1 MKRVVKYFVKNDKN
15 GCWFSFTVE
24 FVQLSRGIQVASG
37 ESVLLRCLVN
47 KPVVQCEWSW
57 KASNSSQEPL
67 LVKKFNPNKD
77 ADHDCSVRFKNI
89 LYEEEGLW
97 TCGVRLS
104 PDGILH
110 EAPPATVSLLPTGIN
125 WEDGKK
131 FVSNRERNIFL
142 FSIVLHPLFLGK
154 WKKNQKIK
162 SIVRFILFLVPAKVN
177 FVEMP
182 TDTSVPVGTEA
193 MLKCVTSSRVEKCT
207 WFWKPLH
214 GNEPEIVIEEY
225 PSNGDLG
232 RDCSFTFPKV
242 YIEKQGQWA
251 CQVSIGSLNTIL
263 TSPYA
268 KLTVFE
274 QGIFTFVK
282 VLQFPPPLVHKGF
295 FTGHLFLN

>member
-1 MKRVVKYFVKNDKN
+1 MKMKKKKRKEIKK
-15 GCWFSFTVE
+15 
-24 FVQLSRGIQVASG
+24 LI
-37 ESVLLRCLVN
+37 LL
-47 KPVVQCEWSW
+47 
-57 KASNSSQEPL
+57 
-67 LVKKFNPNKD
+67 
-77 ADHDCSVRFKNI
+77 
-89 LYEEEGLW
+89 
-97 TCGVRLS
+97 
-104 PDGILH
+104 
-110 EAPPATVSLLPTGIN
+110 
-125 WEDGKK
+125 
-131 FVSNRERNIFL
+131 
-142 FSIVLHPLFLGK
+142 
-154 WKKNQKIK
+154 
-162 SIVRFILFLVPAKVN
+162 LVPAKVN

-274 QGIFTFVK
+274 QGIFIFVN
-282 VLQFPPPLVHKGF
+282 VLQFPPPLVQGNGETF
-295 FTGHLFLN
+295 SLLFLLLFSIISNTFQFPDDVKFSELSKDIQITAGGSVFLHCVTSSAVEQCRWSLTPVNSNTTVVVKQFPAAGSEARDCSVRLTHALAEQEGLWTCGARIRGRQNYTDAPPAKLSLLEPGIIES

>member
-1 MKRVVKYFVKNDKN
+1 MRCQNRSEFLLHAVESHTISYFGRWEKKDKDRNLNSCPIFACNLYIRVYTKRVVKYFVKNDKN
-15 GCWFSFTVE
+15 GRWFSFTVE

-131 FVSNRERNIFL
+131 FVSNLSLLHCSSSNI
-142 FSIVLHPLFLGK
+142 S
-154 WKKNQKIK
+154 WKMKKKKIK
-162 SIVRFILFLVPAKVN
+162 KLNRSLDSSCSLFQPKL
-177 FVEMP
+177 
-182 TDTSVPVGTEA
+182 TS
-193 MLKCVTSSRVEKCT
+193 LKCRRTLPYRLVR
-207 WFWKPLH
+207 KP
-214 GNEPEIVIEEY
+214 
-225 PSNGDLG
+225 
-232 RDCSFTFPKV
+232 C
-242 YIEKQGQWA
+242 
-251 CQVSIGSLNTIL
+251 
-263 TSPYA
+263 
-268 KLTVFE
+268 
-274 QGIFTFVK
+274 
-282 VLQFPPPLVHKGF
+282 
-295 FTGHLFLN
+295 

>member
-1 MKRVVKYFVKNDKN
+1 M
-15 GCWFSFTVE
+15 
-24 FVQLSRGIQVASG
+24 ASG

-125 WEDGKK
+125 WGGGKIRFESRK
-131 FVSNRERNIFL
+131 KYLSLLNCSSSNISWKIFW
-142 FSIVLHPLFLGK
+142 K
-154 WKKNQKIK
+154 KKNQKIK
-162 SIVRFILFLVPAKVN
+162 HHVRCFIRFILFLVPAKVN

-274 QGIFTFVK
+274 QGIFIF
-282 VLQFPPPLVHKGF
+282 VLQFPPPLVYKG
-295 FTGHLFLN
+295 TRPLHQLN

>member
-1 MKRVVKYFVKNDKN
+1 M
-15 GCWFSFTVE
+15 
-24 FVQLSRGIQVASG
+24 ASG

-142 FSIVLHPLFLGK
+142 FSIVLHPIFLGK
-154 WKKNQKIK
+154 KKIK
-162 SIVRFILFLVPAKVN
+162 KLNRSLDSSCSLFQPKL
-177 FVEMP
+177 
-182 TDTSVPVGTEA
+182 TS
-193 MLKCVTSSRVEKCT
+193 LKCRRTLPYRLVR
-207 WFWKPLH
+207 KP
-214 GNEPEIVIEEY
+214 
-225 PSNGDLG
+225 
-232 RDCSFTFPKV
+232 C
-242 YIEKQGQWA
+242 
-251 CQVSIGSLNTIL
+251 
-263 TSPYA
+263 
-268 KLTVFE
+268 
-274 QGIFTFVK
+274 
-282 VLQFPPPLVHKGF
+282 
-295 FTGHLFLN
+295 

>member
-1 MKRVVKYFVKNDKN
+1 
-15 GCWFSFTVE
+15 
-24 FVQLSRGIQVASG
+24 
-37 ESVLLRCLVN
+37 
-47 KPVVQCEWSW
+47 
-57 KASNSSQEPL
+57 
-67 LVKKFNPNKD
+67 
-77 ADHDCSVRFKNI
+77 
-89 LYEEEGLW
+89 
-97 TCGVRLS
+97 
-104 PDGILH
+104 
-110 EAPPATVSLLPTGIN
+110 
-125 WEDGKK
+125 
-131 FVSNRERNIFL
+131 
-142 FSIVLHPLFLGK
+142 
-154 WKKNQKIK
+154 
-162 SIVRFILFLVPAKVN
+162 
-177 FVEMP
+177 MP

-274 QGIFTFVK
+274 QGIFIFVN
-282 VLQFPPPLVHKGF
+282 VLQFPPPLVQGNGETF
-295 FTGHLFLN
+295 SLLFLLFRSSSIFNNFQYFSISRRREILRVV

>member
-1 MKRVVKYFVKNDKN
+1 M
-15 GCWFSFTVE
+15 
-24 FVQLSRGIQVASG
+24 L
-37 ESVLLRCLVN
+37 
-47 KPVVQCEWSW
+47 
-57 KASNSSQEPL
+57 
-67 LVKKFNPNKD
+67 
-77 ADHDCSVRFKNI
+77 
-89 LYEEEGLW
+89 
-97 TCGVRLS
+97 
-104 PDGILH
+104 
-110 EAPPATVSLLPTGIN
+110 
-125 WEDGKK
+125 
-131 FVSNRERNIFL
+131 
-142 FSIVLHPLFLGK
+142 
-154 WKKNQKIK
+154 
-162 SIVRFILFLVPAKVN
+162 LVPAKVN

-274 QGIFTFVK
+274 QGIIFIFVN
-282 VLQFPPPLVHKGF
+282 VLQFPPPLVQGNGETFSPF
-295 FTGHLFLN
+295 FLFFRSSSIFNNFQYFSISRRREILGAV